1 MNRIYQGRVTRVEI
15 PNGNGGWQLLG
26 FKPDE
31 AEHLE
36 KQREVLR
43 LLSKLDDAKGKDA
56 RNQLAEINRKLN
68 EPWQTA
74 LWKHHALF
82 QDTVNYYLSAFAA
95 MVDERTASDGLREF
109 REAVIRS
116 WESEI
121 HSDGSWQMRVLGS
134 TLSGLPAWKVFE
146 KRIFS
151 MTGSKASAE
160 QRAAA
165 VEAVFSD
172 PTKVADD
179 MEKAGA
185 TLEDKLRGRGR
196 ALFPKLKLLCGRV
209 TGTTPNNVRF
219 AQEKLARRAAKRV
232 EQKGKLA
239 WKDVFAFKTSTERRP
254 WTREEAI
261 ECTKEAFEDVVSELA
276 ERVEA
281 AKQREANRLQNAPA
295 VARQQTGPTAA
306 DLTKLHSRFK
316 KLEKAFVKL
325 LASPAFKPPADE
337 PVRAGSGGF
346 DMKAALV
353 LASQPANRVFR
364 EVFLLF
370 NRRYLESPVSKN
382 NAGTDAAYQARHA
395 GGVERRVFPFFCDL
409 WTSRL
414 DDPSVELGVWPD
426 FEKQAFI
433 EVFNKVGQFVVT
445 TKRFELRLIAAD
457 KIIAETEKKLKVD
470 ECLKRVKEAL
480 ETLGGFDAIGNVRPY
495 TIRERTLKGWQKVRQ
510 AWRDMLKTSTGSV
523 ASTTLVAEK
532 NRLQTRLRERFGSAP
547 LFDLLAQEHYRM
559 IWSGED
565 EADPLAT
572 WSRYAE
578 ALEEKEHLEE
588 ERAFTPA
595 HALNSPRFFRWSET
609 ENKTHLSWKGDDK
622 PFVVQVDALDFN
634 TKNRTQFR
642 IIYRAP
648 RLLRDGL
655 RKAGESIDNEHPD
668 TEWLSPALRPVC
680 KKYGFTVDRQSFERV
695 AVRLAPENPKNIQ
708 LVFEPE
714 IITDGLGRKW
724 RESFPFE
731 AYSTKEDETG
741 DWTPRGLKWPKSG
754 IGLKSF
760 HHKPVL
766 GLMVD
771 LGVNNPAA
779 YHVLRLEAEPEHP
792 KGLFHYAG
800 PDNSQRKWIIRSI
813 ETGLIRVI
821 GEDRWMWRKITRE
834 EKDKLLSELKK
845 PKDKRNAICR
855 KFCKLNAKLSEEAA
869 LALATHAFL
878 PELSGFAG
886 RNPLND
892 PDETKEAAEIFSA
905 LQSDVDKRT
914 SNWKKRLSFPEQN
927 DELLWAL
934 KHIRSQLFR
943 LNRWAE
949 QLRDDAPEKSLEAAL
964 SNIRSLKSYDPL
976 LTLSEHVENIQQLRK
991 QIVGLAVDRTNKLK
1005 QFLPV
1010 VANRVLP
1017 SHRST
1022 WVWRKRNDEWH
1033 EMVLDENQKRP
1044 DALLAGQ
1051 RGLSMARLLQLRDL
1065 RQLAQSLNHLCRHQ
1079 PGERRHVIADRDTGP
1094 EPFEGCRQALED
1106 AREDR
1111 AKQIAHDIFAVAVG
1125 VELTA
1130 PPSDKKERKQSESLH
1145 GVYRCLERGPVN
1157 FIALEDLSKYRASGT
1172 RGRRENRQLA
1182 DWSHRRIHKILTELC
1197 EPIGLRIGKRVH
1209 LPIVYV
1215 KPELTSRF
1223 SGKDHRAGFRAEEI
1237 SKDDPRR
1244 IYWKRQVD
1252 EDPDC
1257 GWAKVLKMLDC
1268 LPDNRTLLI
1277 PRKGG
1282 PIFVSLGELDTD
1294 NPNASLFHADLNAAY
1309 RIGLRALAHPDR
1321 HELIGS
1327 VMLQHSESNSRK
1339 PKSKDGKPKK
1349 QGHILDVAG
1358 VLPWSV
1364 VKSNYRHHVVP
1375 WYRSSAVWDKV
1386 DSELAWEQCQK
1397 INIAR
1402 FNNWKI
1408 KLTPN
1413 DAFVSSVAP
1422 DDEDYI
1428 PM

>member
-1 MNRIYQGRVTRVEI
+1 M
-15 PNGNGGWQLLG
+15 
-26 FKPDE
+26 
-31 AEHLE
+31 LE
-36 KQREVLR
+36 KKRERLR
-43 LLSKLDDAKGKDA
+43 LLTKDNDATGKAA
-56 RNQLAEINRKLN
+56 RKQLAEINDKLN
-68 EPWQTA
+68 EAWQTA

-95 MVDERTASDGLREF
+95 MVDERTTSDGLREF

-172 PTKVADD
+172 PTRVADD
-179 MEKAGA
+179 MEEAGA

-196 ALFPKLKLLCGRV
+196 ALFPKLKLLCGQV
-209 TGTTPNNVRF
+209 TGTTPDDVRF

-239 WKDVFAFKTSTERRP
+239 WKDVFAFKTSTVRRP
-254 WTREEAI
+254 WTREQAI
-261 ECTKEAFEDVVSELA
+261 ECTKEAFDDVVSELA
-276 ERVEA
+276 ERVDA
-281 AKQREANRLQNAPA
+281 AKKREANRLQITPA
-295 VARQQTGPTAA
+295 IARQQTGPTAA

-316 KLEKAFVKL
+316 KLEKTFVNL

-346 DMKAALV
+346 DMKSAMV

-370 NRRYLESPVSKN
+370 NRRYIESPVLKG
-382 NAGTDAAYQARHA
+382 NAGPDAAYEARRA

-433 EVFNKVGQFVVT
+433 EVFNKVGQFIVT
-445 TKRFELRLIAAD
+445 TKRFELRLIEAD
-457 KIIAETEKKLKVD
+457 KTITESKAQLEVD
-470 ECLKRVKEAL
+470 ERLQRVKEAV
-480 ETLGGFDAIGNVRPY
+480 EALGGFDAAGTVRPY

-510 AWRDMLKTSTGSV
+510 AWRGMLKSSTGPV
-523 ASTTLVAEK
+523 AATTLVAEK

-547 LFDLLAQEHYRM
+547 LFDLLAQDHYRM
-559 IWSGED
+559 VWSGED
-565 EADPLAT
+565 EADPLT
-572 WSRYAE
+572 KWSHYAE

-588 ERAFTPA
+588 KRAFTPA

-609 ENKTHLSWKGDDK
+609 ENKTHLPWKGGDK
-622 PFVVQVDALDFN
+622 PFVVQVDALDFA
-634 TKNRTQFR
+634 TKSKTQFR
-642 IIYRAP
+642 IVYRAP

-655 RKAGESIDNEHPD
+655 RKAGESIDHKNPD
-668 TEWLSPALRPVC
+668 VEWLSPALHPVC
-680 KKYGFTVDRQSFERV
+680 KKYGFTIDPQCFERV

-714 IITDGLGRKW
+714 IVTDGLGRQW
-724 RESFPFE
+724 RTRFPFE
-731 AYSTKEDETG
+731 AYSTKDDEN
-741 DWTPRGLKWPKSG
+741 DEWTPRGLKWPKTEAE
-754 IGLKSF
+754 LANF
-760 HHKPVL
+760 HQKRVL

-779 YHVLRLEAEPEHP
+779 YHVLQLEGAQECPS
-792 KGLFHYAG
+792 KGIIHYAG
-800 PDNSQRKWIIRSI
+800 PDESALKWIIRSI
-813 ETGLIRVI
+813 ECGLVRAV
-821 GEDRWMWRKITRE
+821 GENRWIWRKMASE
-834 EKDKLLSELKK
+834 EKVKLLSELKK
-845 PKDKRNAICR
+845 RNKRNALCR
-855 KFCKLNAKLSEEAA
+855 KFCRLNAKLTDEAA
-869 LALATHAFL
+869 LAQATHAFL
-878 PELSGFAG
+878 PELSGFTG
-886 RNPLND
+886 RKPLND
-892 PDETKEAAEIFSA
+892 PDETKDAEEIFSS
-905 LQSDVDKRT
+905 LQSDLDKRMP
-914 SNWKKRLSFPEQN
+914 NWKERLSFPEQN
-927 DELLWAL
+927 DELLWVL
-934 KHIRSQLFR
+934 KHTRSQLFR

-949 QLRDDAPEKSLEAAL
+949 QLREDAPWKCREAAL
-964 SNIRSLKSYDPL
+964 ANIRSLKSYDPL
-976 LTLSEHVENIQQLRK
+976 FTLSERVESIQELRK
-991 QIVGLAVDRTNKLK
+991 QIIDLAVGRTSKLK

-1017 SHRST
+1017 SHHGT
-1022 WVWRKRNDEWH
+1022 WVWSKRNDEWH
-1033 EMVLDENQKRP
+1033 EMHLDENRKRP
-1044 DALLAGQ
+1044 PALLAGQ
-1051 RGLSMARLLQLRDL
+1051 RGLSMTRLHQLRDL

-1079 PGERRHVIADRDTGP
+1079 PGERRHVIADRDTVP

-1111 AKQIAHDIFAVAVG
+1111 AKQIAHDIFALAVG

-1130 PPSDKKERKQSESLH
+1130 PPSDKKERRQSESLH

-1157 FIALEDLSKYRASGT
+1157 FVALEDLSKYRASGT

-1182 DWSHRRIHKILTELC
+1182 DWSHRRIHKILAELC
-1197 EPIGLRIGKRVH
+1197 EPIGLRIGKRAD

-1244 IYWKRQVD
+1244 IFWKRQVD
-1252 EDPDC
+1252 EDADC
-1257 GWAKVLKMLDC
+1257 GWAEVLKMLDC
-1268 LPDNRTLLI
+1268 LPDHRTLLI

-1282 PIFVSLGELDTD
+1282 PIFVSLGELDSD
-1294 NPNASLFHADLNAAY
+1294 NPNAFLFHADLNAAY
-1309 RIGLRALAHPDR
+1309 RVGLRALAHPDR

-1327 VMLQHSESNSRK
+1327 VMLQPSESNSRK
-1339 PKSKDGKPKK
+1339 PKSKNGKPKK

-1358 VLPWSV
+1358 VLPWSA
-1364 VKSNYRHHVVP
+1364 VKSNYRHRVVP

-1386 DSELAWEQCQK
+1386 DSELAWQHCQK

-1408 KLTPN
+1408 KLAPIAAVLN
-1413 DAFVSSVAP
+1413 SVAP
-1422 DDEDYI
+1422 EEEDDV
-1428 PM
+1428 P

>member
-15 PNGNGGWQLLG
+15 PDGKGGWQLLG

-31 AEHLE
+31 AEQLE
-36 KQREVLR
+36 KERERLR
-43 LLSKLDDAKGKDA
+43 LLTKKNDAKGKEA
-56 RNQLAEINRKLN
+56 RKQLAEINHKLN

-95 MVDERTASDGLREF
+95 MIDERTASDGLREF

-134 TLSGLPAWKVFE
+134 TLSKQPAWKVFE

-151 MTGSKASAE
+151 MTGSKATAA

-165 VEAVFSD
+165 IEAVFSD

-179 MEKAGA
+179 MEDAGA

-209 TGTTPNNVRF
+209 TGTTPDNVRF

-232 EQKGKLA
+232 ERKGKLT

-254 WTREEAI
+254 WTREQAI
-261 ECTKEAFEDVVSELA
+261 ECTKEAFDDVASELA

-281 AKQREANRLQNAPA
+281 ARQREANRPQNNPA
-295 VARQQTGPTAA
+295 VTRQQTGPTAA
-306 DLTKLHSRFK
+306 DLNQLHSRFK
-316 KLEKAFVKL
+316 KLEKAFAKL
-325 LASPAFKPPADE
+325 LASPAFKPSADE

-346 DMKAALV
+346 DMKAAMV
-353 LASQPANRVFR
+353 LASQPANPVFR
-364 EVFLLF
+364 DVFLLF
-370 NRRYLESPVSKN
+370 NRRYLESPAPKN
-382 NAGTDAAYQARHA
+382 NAGADAVYEARHA

-433 EVFNKVGQFVVT
+433 EVFNKVGQFIVT
-445 TKRFELRLIAAD
+445 TKRFELRLIEANKTISESKAQL
-457 KIIAETEKKLKVD
+457 EVNERLQ
-470 ECLKRVKEAL
+470 RVKEAV
-480 ETLGGFDAIGNVRPY
+480 EALGGFDATGNVRPY

-510 AWRDMLKTSTGSV
+510 AWREVLKTSTVSV
-523 ASTTLVAEK
+523 AATTLAAEK

-547 LFDLLAQEHYRM
+547 LFDLLAQDHYRM
-559 IWSGED
+559 IWNGED
-565 EADPLAT
+565 EADPLKT
-572 WSRYAE
+572 WSLYAE

-595 HALNSPRFFRWSET
+595 HASDSPRFFRWSET

-622 PFVVQVDALDFN
+622 PFVVQADALDFDS
-634 TKNRTQFR
+634 KSRTQFR

-655 RKAGESIDNEHPD
+655 RKAGEKIDCKNPGA
-668 TEWLSPALRPVC
+668 EWLSPALRPVC
-680 KKYGFTVDRQSFERV
+680 KKYGLKIDPQSFERV

-714 IITDGLGRKW
+714 IITDGLGRQW
-724 RESFPFE
+724 RAKFPFE
-731 AYSTKEDETG
+731 AYSTKDDEAG
-741 DWTPRGLKWPKSG
+741 EWTPRGLKWPKTEA
-754 IGLKSF
+754 GLDAL
-760 HHKPVL
+760 HQKPVL

-771 LGVNNPAA
+771 LGINNPAA
-779 YHVLRLEAEPEHP
+779 YHVLRLEAAQQRPS
-792 KGLFHYAG
+792 KGLMHYAG
-800 PDNSQRKWIIRSI
+800 PDKDTRKWIIRSI
-813 ETGLIRVI
+813 ETGLVRVM
-821 GEDRWMWRKITRE
+821 GEDRWMWRKIATE
-834 EKDKLLSELKK
+834 EKNHLLLEMKK
-845 PKDKRNAICR
+845 SKDKRNAICR
-855 KFCKLNAKLSEEAA
+855 KFCKLNNEAE

-886 RNPLND
+886 RNPLKV
-892 PDETKEAAEIFSA
+892 PDETKAAAEIFNA
-905 LQSDVDKRT
+905 LQSDVDKRIP
-914 SNWKKRLSFPEQN
+914 NWREHLSFPEQN

-949 QLRDDAPEKSLEAAL
+949 QLRDDAPEKSRESAL
-964 SNIRSLKSYDPL
+964 ANIRSLKNYDPL
-976 LTLSEHVENIQQLRK
+976 HSLSEHVENFQELQK
-991 QIVGLAVDRTNKLK
+991 QIIGLAVERTNKLK
-1005 QFLPV
+1005 QFLPI

-1017 SHRST
+1017 SHRGT

-1079 PGERRHVIADRDTGP
+1079 PGERRHVIADRDTVP
-1094 EPFEGCRQALED
+1094 EPFEGCRQTLED

-1111 AKQIAHDIFAVAVG
+1111 AKQIAHDIFALAVG
-1125 VELTA
+1125 VELAA
-1130 PPSDKKERKQSESLH
+1130 PPADKEKRKQSESLH

-1157 FIALEDLSKYRASGT
+1157 FIALEDLSKYGTSGT
-1172 RGRRENRQLA
+1172 RGRRENRQLSS
-1182 DWSHRRIHKILTELC
+1182 WSHRRIHKILTELC
-1197 EPIGLRIGKRVH
+1197 EPIGLRIGSRVD

-1223 SGKDHRAGFRAEEI
+1223 SAKDHSAGFRAEEI
-1237 SKDDPRR
+1237 LNDDPRKMF
-1244 IYWKRQVD
+1244 WERQVA
-1252 EDPDC
+1252 EDPEC
-1257 GWAKVLKMLDC
+1257 GWAEVLGLLKQ
-1268 LPDNRTLLI
+1268 LPDGKTLLI

-1282 PIFVSLGELDTD
+1282 PIFVSLGKFDPA

-1309 RIGLRALAHPDR
+1309 RVGLRALAHPDR
-1321 HELIGS
+1321 HELIGI
-1327 VMLQHSESNSRK
+1327 VMLPPSESK
-1339 PKSKDGKPKK
+1339 KSKDGKIKK
-1349 QGHILDVAG
+1349 QGHIVDVTG
-1358 VLPWSV
+1358 TLPWSV
-1364 VKSNYRHHVVP
+1364 LKPNYSYRVVP
-1375 WYRSSAVWDKV
+1375 WYRSSAAWDKI
-1386 DSELAWEQCQK
+1386 DSDLSWQHCRK

-1402 FNNWKI
+1402 FSEWKI
-1408 KLTPN
+1408 AIAQDT
-1413 DAFVSSVAP
+1413 SVLNSLPP
-1422 DDEDYI
+1422 DQEDDV
-1428 PM
+1428 P